1 MVQVGDLLREFRG
14 RLTENGIESARHEAA
29 LLISS
34 RCGMT
39 LAQIYSHPERPLNE
53 TQARQLRDDLKRRL
67 THEPMAYI
75 LGSTDFYG
83 LTFTVG
89 PGVLIPRADTERLV
103 EIALD
108 ALANSFDERPT
119 LRILDTCS
127 GTGCVGISIAH
138 HLRVRQRDFTM
149 TLVEKDPAAAA
160 YTRENVRRHGLEALV
175 TVVEADLWPAATT
188 AGATDDRHV
197 VAAEPKVYDLITA
210 NPPYIVRAVIPTL
223 MPDVAQFEPQL
234 ALDGGTDG
242 LDLYRRII
250 AEAPNRLNRPG
261 LLLVE
266 HGYDQSIAVDNLF
279 SQADFIDRL
288 QVYDYGGHP
297 RVTGGWLR

>member
-1 MVQVGDLLREFRG
+1 VVQVGDLLREFRG

-34 RCGMT
+34 RCGLT
-39 LAQIYSHPERPLNE
+39 LAQIYSHPERPIGE
-53 TQARQLRDDLKRRL
+53 VQAGLLRDDLERRL
-67 THEPMAYI
+67 RHEPMAYI
-75 LGSTDFYG
+75 LGAVDFYG

-108 ALANSFDERPT
+108 ALASNFREPQT

-138 HLRVRQRDFTM
+138 HLRVRQRGFTM
-149 TLVEKDPAAAA
+149 TLVEKDPTAAA
-160 YTRENVRRHGLEALV
+160 YTHENVRRHGLEALV
-175 TVVEADLWPAATT
+175 SVIEGDLWPEATP
-188 AGATDDRHV
+188 ADPAVDFP
-197 VAAEPKVYDLITA
+197 VAHTNPLVFDLITA

-223 MPDVAQFEPQL
+223 MPDVAKFEPQL
-234 ALDGGTDG
+234 ALDGGADG
-242 LDLYRRII
+242 LDLYHRII
-250 AEAPNRLNRPG
+250 MEAPSHLSRPG

-266 HGYDQSIAVDNLF
+266 HGFDQAVAVDDLL
-279 SQADFIDRL
+279 SQAAFVDRL
-288 QVYDYGGHP
+288 QVYDYGSHP